1 MRNLNKINVWFMQI
15 YVRMTPIE
23 KTKGEKSCYPCY
35 PPRGTPVFIGIW
47 VVAPSEKIVLPSCY
61 TLLPKTVNNFNLSAS
76 YKRNEH
82 WTLKILK
89 QRMTR
94 IKRIKDMNIT
104 TERTE
109 YTDKGIITDG

>member
-1 MRNLNKINVWFMQI
+1 MQI

-23 KTKGEKSCYPCY
+23 KTKEKKSRYPHY
-35 PPRGTPVFIGIW
+35 PTATTPVFIGIW

-76 YKRNEH
+76 YKRDEH
-82 WTLKILK
+82 WTLKIFK

-109 YTDKGIITDG
+109 YTDKGIVTDG